1 MAHKKHNRFDLR
13 LHVLDTKIAQ
23 FRYIDNSAIIDL
35 STRLRGINP
44 TNCVVIFPQPRAE
57 VHCYRTFTLSFSS
70 AFVGEEDCVNAYAG
84 G

>member
-44 TNCVVIFPQPRAE
+44 TNCAE
-57 VHCYRTFTLSFSS
+57 VYCYRTFTLSFSS